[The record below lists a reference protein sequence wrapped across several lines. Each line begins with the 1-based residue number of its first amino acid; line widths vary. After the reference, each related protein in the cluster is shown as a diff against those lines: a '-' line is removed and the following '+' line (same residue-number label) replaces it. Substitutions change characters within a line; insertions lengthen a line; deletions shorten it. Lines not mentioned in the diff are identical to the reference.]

1 MPPASSVGSHPRSGS
16 EYRSR
21 ALLKMSVRR
30 IRSKAP
36 STTMLVRAKVVE
48 QLPAADAQRVSRA
61 LNTSLRSLQRRL
73 AQEGTSF
80 KEILDEARHQLAVR
94 YVRDSELPLREIT
107 GRLGFSDPGNFARAF
122 RRWEGVSPNRY
133 RRSA

>member
-1 MPPASSVGSHPRSGS
+1 MR
-16 EYRSR
+16 
-21 ALLKMSVRR
+21 
-30 IRSKAP
+30 
-36 STTMLVRAKVVE
+36 VRAKVIE
-48 QLPAADAQRVSRA
+48 QLPAADASSVSKA
-61 LNTSLRSLQRRL
+61 LNMSLRSLQRKL
-73 AQEGTSF
+73 AREGTSF

-94 YVRDSELPLREIT
+94 YVKESGLPLREIT

>member
-1 MPPASSVGSHPRSGS
+1 
-16 EYRSR
+16 
-21 ALLKMSVRR
+21 MSVRPA
-30 IRSKAP
+30 RSKPP
-36 STTMLVRAKVVE
+36 STARLVRAKVVE
-48 QLPAADAQRVSRA
+48 QLPGADAHRVSRA
-61 LNTSLRSLQRRL
+61 LNMSVRSLQRKL

-80 KEILDEARHQLAVR
+80 KAILDESRHQLALQ

-122 RRWEGVSPNRY
+122 RRWEGISPNRY